1 MGTATD
7 LARQLVP
14 QSQLSGT
21 QMTTG
26 STNLAPWA
34 DPERALAPVSRTA
47 FRDAL
52 APCLALASGATMTAE
67 VRREWLVAAYA
78 ALGHLPQD
86 LIERGAKVAMHSADH
101 PSKIVPAIIKETD
114 WAYRNRREHSPRGE
128 GYGGHTLPAP
138 AQKPEYVTPEQAR
151 AILEEFGLKRNWSE
165 DGMGG

>member
-1 MGTATD
+1 
-7 LARQLVP
+7 
-14 QSQLSGT
+14 
-21 QMTTG
+21 MTTG

-101 PSKIVPAIIKETD
+101 PSKIVPAIVQEVGA
-114 WAYRNRREHSPRGE
+114 AYASRKRSQ
-128 GYGGHTLPAP
+128 YGDGKLCPPVDDRPAP
-138 AQKPEYVTPEQAR
+138 EPYVSKEEAA
-151 AILEEFGLKRNWSE
+151 AIMAEFGLKSE
-165 DGMGG
+165 PKAYEKRHLGPPRHPTPEELEEVRKSLGW